1 MKKAI
6 ICLLASLAFV
16 LVLVGQ
22 TCPSWAQ
29 TPTKAEPTKVSGKEQ
44 RDGGQ
49 PVKGGTL
56 RAMRVIFP
64 KNIGYV
70 PEWAPADIIAA
81 TPWAE
86 RLVHWDEK
94 GGFVPILLESWKL
107 DPANKTIT
115 FRIKKDVK
123 FSDGTPFDA
132 ESLKANL
139 DLNMKA
145 SRVLDGHF
153 IKSIDIV
160 DPITVRL
167 NLSEITSISMLNYA
181 FNSQMISVS
190 AFEKGGKEW
199 ARRNGVGTGP
209 FKLADFKS
217 DTYIKYVRNENY
229 WRKGLPNLDGIS
241 VDFVPDAVTASMK
254 MEAREMDIWMDVP
267 NIKIALDLQQKGF
280 KINWG
285 IGMLYAL
292 LPNSNKPRTP
302 DAPLT
307 NKKVREALEY
317 AIDRA
322 AVAKAVGF
330 GQYEPLTQIVPSF
343 SPAYIPGFNPRPYNP
358 EKARQLL
365 AEAGYAKG
373 IDLKLICQASSKDA
387 ATAIQSYLNEVGIR
401 ISIDIADE
409 GRYAASLFS
418 PQGWDDLALAG
429 SGIHPS
435 GTDIFQ
441 HFGPRPLTYRFDYIK
456 KTPEYLSIC
465 DKALHTYDDKAVR
478 KAMQDIVRKA
488 SEDAMVIPVFRSAQ
502 ANVMQPYVHTEYAK
516 RNLVQ
521 WSAWEDWMSKH

>member
-1 MKKAI
+1 MKRVVV
-6 ICLLASLAFV
+6 CLTASLAFV
-16 LVLVGQ
+16 CILAAQ
-22 TCPSWAQ
+22 ACPSWAQ
-29 TPTKAEPTKVSGKEQ
+29 APAKETSGKEQ
-44 RDGGQ
+44 PDALQ

-56 RAMRVIFP
+56 RVMRVIFP

-70 PEWAPADIIAA
+70 PKWAPADIIAA

-94 GGFVPILLESWKL
+94 GAFVPILLESWKV

-115 FRIKKDVK
+115 FRIRKGIK

-145 SRVLDGHF
+145 SRVLDGQF
-153 IKSIDIV
+153 IKSIDVV
-160 DPITVRL
+160 DANTVRL
-167 NLSEITSISMLNYA
+167 NLSELTSISMLNYA
-181 FNSQMISVS
+181 FNSQMVSVP
-190 AFEKGGKEW
+190 ALEKGGEEW
-199 ARRNGVGTGP
+199 ARKNGIGTGP

-217 DTYIKYVRNENY
+217 DTYIKYVRNDNY
-229 WRKGLPNLDGIS
+229 WRKGLPYLDAIS
-241 VDFVPDAVTASMK
+241 IDLIPDAVTASMK
-254 MEAREMDIWMDVP
+254 METREADIWMDVP

-285 IGMLYAL
+285 RGMLLAL
-292 LPNSNKPRTP
+292 IPNSNKPRTP

-307 NKKVREALEY
+307 NKKVREAVEY
-317 AIDRA
+317 AIDRP
-322 AVAKAVGF
+322 AVAKAIGF

-358 EKARQLL
+358 EKAKQLL
-365 AEAGYAKG
+365 AEAGYPKG
-373 IDLKLICQASSKDA
+373 IDLKLLCQASSKDA

-401 ISIDIADE
+401 ITIDVADD

-435 GTDIFQ
+435 GTDIYQ
-441 HFGPRPLTYRFDYIK
+441 HFGPRPLTYRHDYIK
-456 KTPEYLSIC
+456 KTPEYLAIC
-465 DKALHTYDDKAVR
+465 DKALHTYEDKALK

-488 SEDAMVIPVFRSAQ
+488 SEDVMVIPVFRSAQ
-502 ANVMQPYVHTEYAK
+502 ANVMQPYVHTDYAK
-516 RNLVQ
+516 INLVQ
-521 WSAWEDWMSKH
+521 WSVWEDWMGRH